1 MKVTAFYKL
10 PMNDETA
17 ANVIHQARAVGHPV
31 LAVVLEVE
39 DKPNRSSAG
48 FALGT
53 KVAELDVEIQ
63 AAGGAAHFAES
74 FESLDGS

>member
-10 PMNDETA
+10 PLDEETSTKM
-17 ANVIHQARAVGHPV
+17 IDRARQLGYPV

-63 AAGGAAHFAES
+63 AEGGAAHFAES
-74 FESLDGS
+74 FESLDGA

>member
-1 MKVTAFYKL
+1 MKVTAFYAL
-10 PMNDETA
+10 PLDDEDSRAMVDA
-17 ANVIHQARAVGHPV
+17 ARSMGQPL